1 MKTVT
6 LSEQQE
12 RNDRATSRI
21 LFHIV
26 GDLTDYSRKVA
37 DVRKANKA
45 NVTSFI
51 GRVRIIASN
60 AYRLRP
66 SFHTYQGGSHWK
78 DLSEI

>member
-37 DVRKANKA
+37 DVRKAN
-45 NVTSFI
+45 VTSFI

-60 AYRLRP
+60 AYSLRP